1 MKKLISGRFDPAEN
15 DQRSLF
21 FAGLFLLSIFFLN
34 CSNAQNNKSMNHT
47 KNPYYSTTDTQ
58 ALNLPDSEWKKN
70 LDKETYRIAREKG
83 TEYAFSGEF
92 WNHFETGLYRCKAC
106 GQALFRSDG
115 KFESSCG
122 WPSFFEPVEKG
133 SLIYEED
140 RSHGMERTEVM
151 CGRCRAHLGH
161 VFDDGPAPTY
171 KRYCINSGILSFEED
186 SKEKENAMPMGKT
199 DTAVFGGGCFWCV
212 EAQLQQL
219 KGVVSVESGYAG
231 GYIKN
236 PSYKE
241 VCSGNTGHAEVVRV
255 VYDTSVLT
263 YDELL
268 AAFWQSHD
276 PTQLNKQGNDVGT
289 QYRSAIFY
297 YNEEQ
302 KKKAEEYK
310 KKLNDEQVYPDPVV
324 TEIFPLDHFYKAE
337 NYHQNYYNDNGSQPY
352 CHYVIAP
359 KLEKFK
365 KVFKD
370 KLK

>member
-1 MKKLISGRFDPAEN
+1 MKNLILSGVYLPEN
-15 DQRSLF
+15 YSVPVF
-21 FAGLFLLSIFFLN
+21 FAGLFIISIFFLN
-34 CSNAQNNKSMNHT
+34 CSNAQNKSQMSDK
-47 KNPYYSTTDTQ
+47 KNPYFSTTDTKPIDV
-58 ALNLPDSEWKKN
+58 PDSVWKKN
-70 LDKETYRIAREKG
+70 LDSETYRIAREKG

-92 WNHFETGLYRCKAC
+92 WNHFDTGLYRCKAC
-106 GQALFRSDG
+106 GNALFRSNG

-122 WPSFFEPVEKG
+122 WPSFFEPVTKG

-140 RSHGMERTEVM
+140 HSHGMERTEVM
-151 CGRCRAHLGH
+151 CGRCSAHLGH

-171 KRYCINSGILSFEED
+171 KRYCINSGILTF
-186 SKEKENAMPMGKT
+186 EKETPEDKPIGKT

-231 GYIKN
+231 GYVKN

-241 VCSGNTGHAEVVRV
+241 VCTGNTGHAEVVRV
-255 VYDTSVLT
+255 VFEPSVLS

-276 PTQLNKQGNDVGT
+276 PTQMNRQGNDVGT

-297 YNEEQ
+297 LNEDQ
-302 KKKAEEYK
+302 KKIAKDYK
-310 KKLNDEQVYPDPVV
+310 KKLNDEQVYSDPVV
-324 TEIFPLDHFYKAE
+324 TEISPLDHFYKAE